1 MKFHNI
7 ISNSHDLRVFRF
19 SSLSL
24 NSQFLSTS
32 GGIIVVSKLINTTT
46 AKEHASIIS
55 RPPTKGKANQELLRF
70 MSDILGVRRVYL
82 TIEKGIIG
90 KKKTIAIKGLL
101 QHQVTIKLEEHQTT
115 AKVSRSSLL

>member
-1 MKFHNI
+1 M
-7 ISNSHDLRVFRF
+7 
-19 SSLSL
+19 
-24 NSQFLSTS
+24 S
-32 GGIIVVSKLINTTT
+32 GESANIVVQVQPN
-46 AKEHASIIS
+46 ASQNKIVRFQDGILHLKIAA
-55 RPPTKGKANQELLRF
+55 PPTKGKANQELLRF